1 MVTKKP
7 LFFWVFQRY
16 RGLQLLLLA
25 VIGVTVFF
33 RVVPLELQKRIVN
46 RAISLKKMDLL
57 LVYCGFYLG
66 AVVLAGGLKY
76 LINVLQGYLGEKLL
90 YEIRTELYQHVLRLP
105 LPLLETD
112 LKGKHTVVA
121 VVHRLDTVAAYDRI
135 AVLKAGRIVEMGQ
148 YDHLMAAQNVF
159 YQLKHGTASGVSVN
173 G

>member
-16 RGLQLLLLA
+16 RGLQFVLLV

-66 AVVLAGGLKY
+66 AVVLAGALKY
-76 LINVLQGYLGEKLL
+76 LINVFQAEIQLSQVVESNHVQIVHLHGLQQPLFSLFQG
-90 YEIRTELYQHVLRLP
+90 VLF
-105 LPLLETD
+105 
-112 LKGKHTVVA
+112 
-121 VVHRLDTVAAYDRI
+121 
-135 AVLKAGRIVEMGQ
+135 IVE
-148 YDHLMAAQNVF
+148 AAQF
-159 YQLKHGTASGVSVN
+159 TDGAG
-173 G
+173 